1 MTPHPEDLNPFAA
14 LELRIKTIL
23 PATYRDC
30 YEDVQPVSMGSAGL
44 KYAPDGQVAWN
55 EIWTT
60 FCDLAMAGGPP
71 HKGKLLEPATPA
83 AIEAE
88 PARYQQVFAEI
99 CRGIALVT
107 ELPAVPSAAPGWV
120 QIECADPVMAGWLLR
135 AITMENVAVRAHGPY
150 LELPAGPAYRIEKEI
165 KNVITVIAKTCH
177 YWVEHMWPSQ
187 ERAIGELF
195 ATMATGMPL
204 LEPAPAVTAP
214 PANIQQLTGLP
225 PTPALYPGWLGLE
238 CSSVPSAVWLIRA
251 LVATN
256 VLARREGAVL
266 YVPLN
271 PVTDP
276 NGLAL
281 ARTLVQ
287 LCGFARERQIL

>member
-1 MTPHPEDLNPFAA
+1 MTPPSPYDELQ
-14 LELRIKTIL
+14 LRIKTIL

-44 KYAPDGQVAWN
+44 KYTPDGQVAWN

-83 AIEAE
+83 AIDAD
-88 PARYQQVFAEI
+88 ASRYQAVLAEI

-107 ELPAVPSAAPGWV
+107 ELPVQPSPHPGWV
-120 QIECADPVMAGWLLR
+120 QVECADPIMAGWLLR
-135 AITMENVAVRAHGPY
+135 AITMENVAARAHGAF
-150 LELPAGPAYRIEKEI
+150 LELPAGPAYRVEKEI

-195 ATMATGMPL
+195 AAMAVDRPL
-204 LEPAPAVTAP
+204 LEPSPDATEP
-214 PANIQQLTGLP
+214 PAHIEGLTGLA
-225 PTPALYPGWLGLE
+225 PTPALYPGWLGLN
-238 CSSVPSAVWLIRA
+238 CPDVPSAVWLIRA

-256 VLARREGAVL
+256 ILARREGTVL

-271 PVTDP
+271 ATTDP
-276 NGLAL
+276 DG
-281 ARTLVQ
+281 RTLTRTLAE
-287 LCGFARERQIL
+287 LCRFAKDHQIL